1 MVTSSPIHQCTY
13 ISTVVYGRWPISRR
27 MNLDS
32 HRIAPQPVGWYPSS
46 TMGVYSNQRSKMR
59 SKHYRLSYWFG
70 LAFRHGTSSA
80 TVIAGNGSNESL
92 TTRFSP
98 LQLVPRRINASA
110 SESFVTIPLF
120 PTAVICILDIWL
132 GPPTCFS
139 LDSRF
144 FCNHTVSPH
153 IKKLSKNCRYFPFLG
168 QK

>member
-1 MVTSSPIHQCTY
+1 M
-13 ISTVVYGRWPISRR
+13 
-27 MNLDS
+27 
-32 HRIAPQPVGWYPSS
+32 APRPVGWYPSS
-46 TMGVYSNQRSKMR
+46 TMGVYSNQRSEMR

-80 TVIAGNGSNESL
+80 TVRTGNGSNESL
-92 TTRFSP
+92 TTGFSP
-98 LQLVPRRINASA
+98 LQPVPRRIHASA
-110 SESFVTIPLF
+110 SESSVNIPLF
-120 PTAVICILDIWL
+120 PTAVICILDMSL

-153 IKKLSKNCRYFPFLG
+153 IKKLSKNCRSLPLLG